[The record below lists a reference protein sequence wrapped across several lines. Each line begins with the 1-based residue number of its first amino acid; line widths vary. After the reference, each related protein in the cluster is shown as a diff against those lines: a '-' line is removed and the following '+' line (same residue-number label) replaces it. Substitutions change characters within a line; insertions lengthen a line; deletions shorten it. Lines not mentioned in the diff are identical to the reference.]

1 MENFEKIELRPV
13 IDRRKSFYGKA
24 KILIDKQ
31 GNKFLKS
38 YDSIIAEV
46 VNGKV
51 KINTDVYLWDSQTS
65 LRHLR
70 DFLYQLGY
78 EIGSKQDLIK
88 MYAC

>member
-1 MENFEKIELRPV
+1 MEIFKEFELEPI
-13 IDRRKSFYGKA
+13 IDKRKSFYKKA
-24 KILIDKQ
+24 KILIDKN

-46 VNGKV
+46 IIGKV
-51 KINTDVYLWDSQTS
+51 KINNDVYLCDSQTS

-78 EIGSKQDLIK
+78 EIGTKQELIK
-88 MYAC
+88 MYC

>member
-1 MENFEKIELRPV
+1 MEIFKEFELEPI
-13 IDRRKSFYGKA
+13 IDKRKSFYKKA
-24 KILIDKQ
+24 KILIDKN

-46 VNGKV
+46 IIGKV
-51 KINTDVYLWDSQTS
+51 KINNDVYLWDSQTS

-78 EIGSKQDLIK
+78 EIGTKQELIK
-88 MYAC
+88 MYC